1 MSKISDDIRVL
12 VAISWTYIVIVELLN
27 QEGGLGGMIFL
38 SSKQSQTPSIYAL
51 VLIIV
56 MFGYLQDLAF
66 RALDKK
72 IFPFKYP
79 DAQVKK
85 SVTKFIKK

>member
-27 QEGGLGGMIFL
+27 MEGGLGGMIFVAA
-38 SSKQSQTPSIYAL
+38 KQSQTAPIYAL

-66 RALDKK
+66 RALDKQ
-72 IFPFKYP
+72 IFPYKHGG
-79 DAQVKK
+79 QVKRSLK
-85 SVTKFIKK
+85 RYILK